1 MTVRALRLRLS
12 VVFEDLHGEN
22 AEEHQH
28 DSDRSPMLN
37 GNVVGKLEPLGTQSP
52 RRKHPEDQRDVNS
65 DDGAD
70 TTIRAEKRLHGACLV
85 CRRGADFTNRTY
97 RSIPVVLRPKRW
109 PVKKLTVQ

>member
-1 MTVRALRLRLS
+1 
-12 VVFEDLHGEN
+12 
-22 AEEHQH
+22 
-28 DSDRSPMLN
+28 MLN
-37 GNVVGKLEPLGTQSP
+37 GDISQEFKPLRAQSP